1 MSKERLLG
9 IFGKNLL
16 DVPEYERSFRE
27 LSGLAGQKPWECVG
41 EILEA
46 AACFYTLT
54 RHADWHEDAVVRAV
68 KADLFAQYGEE
79 RLQLAMAECL
89 TDSHDHHIPPALA
102 AKVAAYA
109 V

>member
-1 MSKERLLG
+1 
-9 IFGKNLL
+9 
-16 DVPEYERSFRE
+16 

-46 AACFYTLT
+46 AACLYTLT
-54 RHADWHEDAVVRAV
+54 RHADWHEDAVVRAI
-68 KADLFAQYGEE
+68 KADLFAQYGEP
-79 RLQLAMAECL
+79 RLQAAMAECL